1 MSSKNTFRLVIA
13 SVGDTKFDGDVTSL
27 TVPGEAG
34 VMTLLPHHE
43 AIVSTLKDGAISVKT
58 SEGLEKKWQI
68 ENGVLECSGGKAVIL
83 L

>member
-1 MSSKNTFRLVIA
+1 MASSNTFRLVIA
-13 SVGDTKFDGDVTSL
+13 SVGETKFDGAVASL
-27 TVPGEAG
+27 TVPGDAG

-43 AIVSTLKDGAISVKT
+43 SIVSTLKNGEITIRTAEGA
-58 SEGLEKKWQI
+58 EKKWHI